1 MWSPRAETGLD
12 HSPGSSQQWPGNPP
26 DAGLT
31 RTRGPRPNARAV
43 LAAIAATAMFLL
55 LLLPLLAETR

>member
-12 HSPGSSQQWPGNPP
+12 HPPGSSRGRPGNQPA
-26 DAGLT
+26 AGPN
-31 RTRGPRPNARAV
+31 RTTGRRPNARAA

-55 LLLPLLAETR
+55 LLLPLLAATP